1 MAEGEIPLFERRA
14 TGLVRE
20 IGPFGLMTIT
30 MSYAIGGGINFLS
43 VKNGAL
49 YPGSHVGLAF
59 FLAGVPVMLVALCY
73 ALLAIMMPR
82 SGGSYIFISRLVSP
96 VWGFLASWISF
107 LGGWLLIGIIA
118 YYDVFFWGT
127 MLWCVGTAFH
137 SDAVAGLGIW
147 LMAPE
152 NSLWLGIVFLLIA
165 FVVASLRIGIIVR
178 IIQALWIIPVLGSIM
193 MVATYGLNWGLA
205 ATSPA
210 RFKEIWD
217 GVMGSGSYDEVMN
230 TAIAHG
236 FDPDTYTTFSW
247 DSTWAV
253 ASYAAIWAY
262 GSPATPPTAVAGEV
276 AIPTKTQLI
285 GTFLGTVFIALYY
298 VTVTTVMY
306 AACDPFIRA
315 YTFCYVN
322 TYPDGTRFWADWSIT
337 PQVTPSLPLFAGI
350 LTGNLG
356 LAAFYAASAAI
367 WLWND
372 IPPFFLYL
380 TRFIFAWAFDRMF
393 PSFLTKVHP
402 TLRSPIYANAV
413 VLILS
418 IIACILCWN
427 WFIYG
432 IFVLLDNVA
441 CFGWIFPD
449 MIVALAAIIAPMA
462 RPDIYKETPLAEWK
476 VGPIP
481 LITLI
486 AIPAFFG
493 ISLFVWMVLATFSAG
508 PTYDLLLVVGW
519 MTLGLIIFAA
529 YWYRNQTK
537 GIPVAEI
544 FKSLP
549 PA

>member
-1 MAEGEIPLFERRA
+1 MAEEEIPLFERKA

-96 VWGFLASWISF
+96 VLGFIASWISF

-137 SDAVAGLGIW
+137 NDAVAGAGVW

-152 NSLWLGIVFLLIA
+152 NSLWLGIVFLIIA
-165 FVVASLRIGIIVR
+165 FIVASLRIGILVR
-178 IIQALWIIPVLGSIM
+178 IIQALWIIPVIGSIM
-193 MVATYGLNWGLA
+193 IVATYGMNWGLA
-205 ATSPA
+205 ATNPA

-217 GVMGSGSYDEVMN
+217 SVMGSGSYDEVMRV
-230 TAIAHG
+230 AHAHG
-236 FDPDTYTTFSW
+236 FDDATYTTFSW
-247 DSTWAV
+247 DMTWAV

-276 AIPTKTQLI
+276 SIPTKTQLI

-298 VTVTTVMY
+298 VVVSTVMY

-315 YTFCYVN
+315 YTFNYLN
-322 TYPDGTRFWADWSIT
+322 KYWDEYTIT
-337 PQVTPSLPLFAGI
+337 PKVTPSLPLFAGI

-393 PSFLTKVHP
+393 PTILTKVHP
-402 TLRSPIYANAV
+402 TLRSPIYANFV
-413 VLILS
+413 VFILS
-418 IIACILCWN
+418 VIACILCWN

-441 CFGWIFPD
+441 CFGWILPD
-449 MIVALAAIIAPMA
+449 MVVALAAIFAPVV
-462 RPDIYKETPLAEWK
+462 RPDIYKETPLAAWK

-481 LITLI
+481 LITLV

-493 ISLFVWMVLATFSAG
+493 MSLFVCMVLATFAMG
-508 PTYDLLLVVGW
+508 PTPDLLLVVVW
-519 MTLGLIIFAA
+519 ITIGLIIFAG
-529 YWYRNQTK
+529 YWYYNQNR
-537 GIPVAEI
+537 GIPVSEI